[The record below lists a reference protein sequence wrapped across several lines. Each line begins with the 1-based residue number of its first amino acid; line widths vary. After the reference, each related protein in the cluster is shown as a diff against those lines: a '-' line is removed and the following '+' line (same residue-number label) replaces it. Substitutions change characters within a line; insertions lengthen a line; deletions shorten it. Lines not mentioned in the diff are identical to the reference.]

1 MKKTGLVPFVS
12 GVLSTALIFGLATTA
27 LAASGTISLNTVN
40 LNLNRKAVFAQGE
53 ELTNDAGRTI
63 PSSITYTD
71 GAGGDTTYLPLAY
84 VARLLDTQIAWD
96 QATQTVKLGYGA
108 VGEGSGSGSGGGSLT
123 EGGNSGLTNLPF
135 NAIGSV
141 ASPFTE
147 IAPIQP
153 QDGES
158 FSYAI
163 APTDYMSQE
172 GYENAVPLSLGN
184 GKYCSITV
192 TNRNDFPLLFTLGR
206 QYNQSAEKIYTQ
218 IPAGQTVTRTVE
230 IGQQAGT
237 VTSPK
242 LLVAVGSYQTTEELH
257 ISIEGIQFGL

>member
-71 GAGGDTTYLPLAY
+71 EAGGDTTYLPLAY
-84 VARLLDTQIAWD
+84 IARLLDTQIAWD

-141 ASPFTE
+141 VSPFTE

-158 FSYAI
+158 FS
-163 APTDYMSQE
+163 
-172 GYENAVPLSLGN
+172 
-184 GKYCSITV
+184 
-192 TNRNDFPLLFTLGR
+192 
-206 QYNQSAEKIYTQ
+206 
-218 IPAGQTVTRTVE
+218 
-230 IGQQAGT
+230 
-237 VTSPK
+237 
-242 LLVAVGSYQTTEELH
+242 
-257 ISIEGIQFGL
+257 